1 MDATVA
7 GWGSFH
13 DTKCTTNHRSP
24 SENERCVF
32 PFKEQH
38 SAQGENKA
46 SVNKAVTYT
55 SCTYAANPS
64 SKIPVCKE
72 FYKHVHTLNPF
83 PRFPIILEV
92 ENKTSVVCQN
102 NTHGK
107 FGWCRTNDINGEELT
122 DMETSSNY
130 VGGRIRKI
138 DNWGWCRKHCLKTDV
153 MMRSRKSSRVKK
165 NKSGGTENED
175 DLR

>member
-13 DTKCTTNHRSP
+13 DTKCTTNHHSP

-32 PFKEQH
+32 PFKEQQ
-38 SAQGENKA
+38 SVQGGEK
-46 SVNKAVTYT
+46 SRNKAVTYT

-64 SKIPVCKE
+64 THIPVCKE

-83 PRFPIILEV
+83 PRFPIILEI
-92 ENKTSVVCQN
+92 ENKTSIVCQN

-107 FGWCRTNDINGEELT
+107 FGWCRTNNNKDEELP
-122 DMETSSNY
+122 EAENSSND
-130 VGGRIRKI
+130 VNGIAGKT

-153 MMRSRKSSRVKK
+153 MMRSRKSGKAKK
-165 NKSGGTENED
+165 NEMGETENED
-175 DLR
+175 NSR

>member
-13 DTKCTTNHRSP
+13 DIKCTTNEHSP

-32 PFKEQH
+32 PFKEQPAVEGDQL
-38 SAQGENKA
+38 SN
-46 SVNKAVTYT
+46 NKAVTYK

-64 SKIPVCKE
+64 TKIPVCRE
-72 FYKHVHTLNPF
+72 FYKHVHTLKPF
-83 PRFPIILEV
+83 PRFPILLES
-92 ENKTSVVCQN
+92 ENKTVVCHN

-107 FGWCRTNDINGEELT
+107 YGWCRTNSIEDKNLQVVEDPSHDIR
-122 DMETSSNY
+122 
-130 VGGRIRKI
+130 VKGGQN

-153 MMRSRKSSRVKK
+153 MSRSRNEGEGSTNKKEGKENNDNSR
-165 NKSGGTENED
+165 
-175 DLR
+175 